1 LTAREVMNRLRQ
13 EGWAEHPGKGS
24 HVKFTKDGRMVV
36 VPNHRSDLKTGLL
49 RAIHRDAGWPWP
61 PGR

>member
-1 LTAREVMNRLRQ
+1 MNRLRQ